1 MEEFMKKKIII
12 LVSIIAFLLLIGGG
26 IAAYYFSYLPM
37 KKEAEEKLLDHEI
50 SKYVDNY
57 CKLLEQQKFNEANI
71 FLKNFRI
78 FLKERESH
86 TSLLAFYY
94 SYSMENAL
102 WYMQKDYEK
111 MKVIFPEM
119 ERLLKKIEKSKL
131 SEDKILTAKW
141 SYISDLKKFYYK
153 NNEHKKA
160 FVVIENFITTNG
172 GERKLEEQE
181 LPILY
186 AIYADKADCLLKLG
200 EFEKCKKYIE
210 KVISFTRQGNDL
222 RQYHIALLHMAELY
236 LNQEKPD
243 VTLKYTQKAHEI
255 YQSRRSYCYFAM
267 AYYQQK
273 KMEEA
278 KKYYALAISCKKLPS
293 VSDHSMKEFGKLLSE

>member
-1 MEEFMKKKIII
+1 MEKFMKKKIII
-12 LVSIIAFLLLIGGG
+12 LVSSIVFLLLVGGG
-26 IAAYYFSYLPM
+26 ITAYYFWYVPE
-37 KKEAEEKLLDHEI
+37 KIRKEKLLNYEI
-50 SKYVDNY
+50 TEYINNY
-57 CKLLEQQKFNEANI
+57 YDLLEQRKFNEANI

-210 KVISFTRQGNDL
+210 KAIALSIHSEDK
-222 RQYHIALLHMAELY
+222 RQYHIALLQMAELY
-236 LNQEKPD
+236 LNWEKPD
-243 VTLKYTQKAHEI
+243 VALKYTQKAHEI

-293 VSDHSMKEFGKLLSE
+293 VSDNSMKEFGKLLSE

>member
-1 MEEFMKKKIII
+1 MKKKIII
-12 LVSIIAFLLLIGGG
+12 LVSLIVFLVLVGGG
-26 IAAYYFSYLPM
+26 ITAYYFWYVPE
-37 KKEAEEKLLDHEI
+37 KIRKEKLLNYEI
-50 SKYVDNY
+50 TEYINNY
-57 CKLLEQQKFNEANI
+57 YDLLEQRKFNEANI

-243 VTLKYTQKAHEI
+243 VALKYTQKAHEI

-278 KKYYALAISCKKLPS
+278 KKYYSLSVRCKKLPS
-293 VSDHSMKEFGKLLSE
+293 VSDNSMKEFGKLLSE